1 MKKRIMAAVVALFF
15 IAGTAGVGFAA
26 KLSCTVDGVEGDK
39 VTLTCKDADKLKAG
53 DKLKISTPKKGG
65 VEGC

>member
-1 MKKRIMAAVVALFF
+1 MKKRIMAAVFALFF

-26 KLSCTVDGVEGDK
+26 RLKCTVDGVAGDK
-39 VTLTCKDADKLKAG
+39 VTLTCEDADKLKAG